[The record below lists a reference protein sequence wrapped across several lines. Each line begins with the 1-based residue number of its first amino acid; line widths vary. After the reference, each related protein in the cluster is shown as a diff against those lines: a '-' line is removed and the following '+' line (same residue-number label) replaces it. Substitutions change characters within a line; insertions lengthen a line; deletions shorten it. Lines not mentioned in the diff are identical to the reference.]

1 MARTP
6 ARKAAPLDLDAL
18 RGDRSRDPSWCW
30 LLAGPRRGQS
40 LPGRTLSRMQPG
52 PPSVPGRH
60 PPSGRCLA
68 VSSAASK
75 RSAGLAKVVGGGRY
89 IRRGTSARSRSQS
102 CQYAHRRG
110 DRGSGSCARSDDSC
124 RHRPAQWSLG
134 EAVLGCTT
142 AVKYVLDY
150 LPESNKKPAQ
160 AHRVPR
166 MAAGGGGHRRA
177 AVGRSFSNLR
187 LAVEALPVKISGRAE
202 NEDEDRDFAR
212 NALPIVAAALA
223 DQLPVSR
230 HTGEKDPVGI
240 SERAERH
247 RERAPPPAS
256 EKGQRRARSGPPK
269 EQSLEERPLTGSLQ
283 VPGFSYEINISA
295 GAIRATSWHARS
307 AADPR
312 LPCAAAAQ
320 SAMPPSVRARPARPG
335 TSGTSS
341 GPRDCG

>member
-110 DRGSGSCARSDDSC
+110 HRGSGSCARSHDSC

-134 EAVLGCTT
+134 EAVPGRTT
-142 AVKYVLDY
+142 ALKYVLDY
-150 LPESNKKPAQ
+150 LPESDKKPAQ
-160 AHRVPR
+160 AHCVPR
-166 MAAGGGGHRRA
+166 MAIGGGGHRRA
-177 AVGRSFSNLR
+177 AVRRSFRDLR
-187 LAVEALPVKISGRAE
+187 RSVEALPGNNLWA
-202 NEDEDRDFAR
+202 
-212 NALPIVAAALA
+212 
-223 DQLPVSR
+223 
-230 HTGEKDPVGI
+230 GEKFSD
-240 SERAERH
+240 SRR
-247 RERAPPPAS
+247 
-256 EKGQRRARSGPPK
+256 RRARIGTRSEMPHVWWQALWLISRPHAAGPPK
-269 EQSLEERPLTGSLQ
+269 GQSLEERPPTGSLQ
-283 VPGFSYEINISA
+283 APAFSHEDQYFGRCDSGHFLACSI
-295 GAIRATSWHARS
+295 GGRS
-307 AADPR
+307 AVALRSCCTVGNASIRSRQACTTGNLGYIVWPSR
-312 LPCAAAAQ
+312 L
-320 SAMPPSVRARPARPG
+320 RPNEYVLGSR
-335 TSGTSS
+335 
-341 GPRDCG
+341 